1 MWQRN
6 KINQRG
12 TILLETLAVMAALIL
27 LGTFT
32 FVQSEA
38 VWRQYYKEQVRLTAQ
53 FLAGDLRKLQQQAL
67 FQGDTVTRTLR
78 INSSN
83 KSAYGLY
90 ERTILA
96 QRKYFADYNCGDV
109 YIQSGIASVGFSING
124 APSANGVYILCHKKL
139 AKYSCRVEVQP
150 ITGRVLIDEV
160 Q

>member
-1 MWQRN
+1 
-6 KINQRG
+6 
-12 TILLETLAVMAALIL
+12 MAALIL

-83 KSAYGLY
+83 KSAYALY
-90 ERTILA
+90 ERTILE
-96 QRKYFADYNCGDV
+96 QRK
-109 YIQSGIASVGFSING
+109 
-124 APSANGVYILCHKKL
+124 
-139 AKYSCRVEVQP
+139 
-150 ITGRVLIDEV
+150 
-160 Q
+160 